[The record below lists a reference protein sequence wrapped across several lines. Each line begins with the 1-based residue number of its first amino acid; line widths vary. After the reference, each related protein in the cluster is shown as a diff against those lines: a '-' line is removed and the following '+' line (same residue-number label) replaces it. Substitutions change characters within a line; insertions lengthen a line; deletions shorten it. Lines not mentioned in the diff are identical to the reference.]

1 MNHEQLSGH
10 IVPKRSP
17 VPPTPFVG
25 RNSRAASASWLA
37 GIALVFMTSTSLHAD
52 ESPAANATEHDYR
65 QLIEQLNQSIRSEMG
80 QKQIPSFSIALVA
93 DGKVVSSAGF
103 GFQDTSKTVPASG
116 QTVYRVGSISKLLTD
131 VALMQ
136 LVEKGE
142 LDLDQPIQKVLPEFK
157 IADAEHTSKITLRQ
171 LTQHRAGIVRESPV
185 GNYFDPTEPSLEAT
199 VASLASTPSVYAP
212 GSRTKYSNAGVS
224 VIGQAVERAAGMPH
238 PDYVREQV
246 LKPLGMKHT
255 SFEKDKALAK
265 HTADGWM
272 WGYDRPAF
280 AAPEFLLGTGPA
292 GNLYSSVED
301 LAQFSLFV
309 MGQHPKKILEDA
321 SLTEMLQP
329 GETPDGKPLP
339 YGIGFRI
346 SDFHGHRRVGHG
358 GAVYGFSTQLEILPA
373 EQIAVIAASSLDGT
387 NNWITRICDQAL
399 AGMLAVRSGKE
410 IPPSV
415 STEPVPRS
423 RARSLAGVYS
433 SRPGDAS
440 RTVTVDW
447 IGDRLLLWKGT
458 FQREIRS
465 RSDTG
470 ELVLDDRFGF
480 GTTIRQ
486 DKSYLVIDDATY
498 TRLSDAPPPE
508 IRDEWRDLIGEHGWD
523 HNTLYILERHGQLH
537 ALIEWFYYYPLTP
550 VGKDRFAFPDHGLYH
565 GEELVFQRDE
575 SGEITEVIA
584 AQVAFQKREVGT
596 KAGETFKIKRELPVE
611 KLRELADAAKPPH
624 EEGNFRPSD
633 LTELTSLDPS
643 IELDIRYATT
653 NNFMDTV
660 FYQQPRAFAQRP
672 AAEAAVKVHQELAK
686 QNLGLLIYDAYRPWR
701 VTKMFWDA
709 TPSEMKNFVANPAQG
724 SRHNRGCALDLTL
737 FDRST
742 RDPIPMVSGYD
753 EFSKRSFP
761 LYPGGTQR
769 QRYYRG
775 LLRRAMESAGFQV
788 YEYEWWHF
796 DFDGWQKYRIGN
808 LPFEEITN

>member
-1 MNHEQLSGH
+1 MNHNPLCRHFAPRRFPAFQNW
-10 IVPKRSP
+10 
-17 VPPTPFVG
+17 F
-25 RNSRAASASWLA
+25 A
-37 GIALVFMTSTSLHAD
+37 GIALALMASTSLHAD
-52 ESPAANATEHDYR
+52 PPAASNTDDHDYR
-65 QLIEQLNQSIRSEMG
+65 QLIEQLSQTIRSEME

-93 DGKVVSSAGF
+93 NGKVVSSAGF
-103 GFQDTSKTVPASG
+103 GFQDANKTIPASG
-116 QTVYRVGSISKLLTD
+116 KTVYRVGSISKLLTD

-136 LVEKGE
+136 LVEQGE
-142 LDLDQPIQKVLPEFK
+142 LDLDHPIQKVLPEFK
-157 IADAEHTSKITLRQ
+157 IADAEHSEKITLRQ

-185 GNYFDPTEPSLEAT
+185 GNYFDPTEPTLKAT
-199 VASLASTPSVYAP
+199 VASLVDTPPVYAL
-212 GSRTKYSNAGVS
+212 GTRTKYSNAGVS
-224 VIGQAVERAAGMPH
+224 VIGLAVEEAAGMSH
-238 PDYVREQV
+238 PEYVQQHV
-246 LKPLGMKHT
+246 LEPLGMTHT
-255 SFEKDKALAK
+255 SFERNEALLE

-309 MGQHPKKILEDA
+309 MGQHPEKILEDA
-321 SLTEMLQP
+321 SLNKMLQP
-329 GETPDGKPLP
+329 GETSDGKPLP
-339 YGIGFRI
+339 YGIGFRV
-346 SDFHGHRRVGHG
+346 SDFQGHRRVGHG
-358 GAVYGFSTQLEILPA
+358 GAVYGFSTQLEILPD
-373 EQIAVIAASSLDGT
+373 ENIAVIAASSLDGT

-399 AGMLAVRSGKE
+399 EGMLAVRNDQQLT
-410 IPPSV
+410 PPV
-415 STEPVPRS
+415 STESVPRS

-433 SRPGDAS
+433 SMPGDAS

-480 GTTIRQ
+480 GTKIRQ
-486 DKSYLVIDDATY
+486 DNSFLVIDDKTY

-508 IRDEWRDLIGEHGWD
+508 IQDEWRDLIGEYGWD
-523 HNTLYILERHGQLH
+523 HNTLYILERHGRLH
-537 ALIEWFYYYPLTP
+537 ALIEWFYYYPLTS

-565 GEELVFQRDE
+565 GEELIFNRDD

-653 NNFMDTV
+653 DNFMDTV

-737 FDRST
+737 FDRT
-742 RDPIPMVSGYD
+742 TQEVIPMVSGYD
-753 EFSKRSFP
+753 EFSARSFP

-769 QRYYRG
+769 ERYYRG
-775 LLRRAMESAGFQV
+775 LLRRAMETAGFQV
-788 YEYEWWHF
+788 YEFEWWHF
-796 DFDGWQKYRIGN
+796 DFDGWQQYRIGN
-808 LPFEEITN
+808 LPFEAIPN

>member
-1 MNHEQLSGH
+1 MNHNPLSRH
-10 IVPKRSP
+10 FAPRRFPAVQNW
-17 VPPTPFVG
+17 F
-25 RNSRAASASWLA
+25 A
-37 GIALVFMTSTSLHAD
+37 GIALALMASTSLHAD
-52 ESPAANATEHDYR
+52 QPAASKTDDHDYR
-65 QLIEQLNQSIRSEMG
+65 QLIEQLSQTIRSEME

-103 GFQDTSKTVPASG
+103 GFQDANKTIPASG
-116 QTVYRVGSISKLLTD
+116 KTVYRVGSISKLLTD

-136 LVEKGE
+136 LVEQGE
-142 LDLDQPIQKVLPEFK
+142 LDLDHPVQKVLPEFK
-157 IADAEHTSKITLRQ
+157 IADAEHSEKITLRQ

-185 GNYFDPTEPSLEAT
+185 GNYFDPTEPTLKAT
-199 VASLASTPSVYAP
+199 VASLADTPPVYAP

-224 VIGQAVERAAGMPH
+224 VIGLAVEEAAGMSH
-238 PDYVREQV
+238 PEYVQQHV
-246 LKPLGMKHT
+246 LEPLGMTHT
-255 SFEKDKALAK
+255 SFEKNEALLE

-309 MGQHPKKILEDA
+309 MGQHPEKILEDA
-321 SLTEMLQP
+321 SLNEMLQP
-329 GETPDGKPLP
+329 GETSDGKPLP
-339 YGIGFRI
+339 YGIGFRV
-346 SDFHGHRRVGHG
+346 SDFQGHRRVGHG
-358 GAVYGFSTQLEILPA
+358 GAVYGFSTQLEILPD
-373 EQIAVIAASSLDGT
+373 ENIAVIAASSLDGT

-399 AGMLAVRSGKE
+399 GGMLAVRNDQKLT
-410 IPPSV
+410 PPA

-433 SRPGDAS
+433 SMPGDAS

-480 GTTIRQ
+480 GTKIRQ
-486 DKSYLVIDDATY
+486 DNSFLVIDDKTY

-508 IRDEWRDLIGEHGWD
+508 IQDEWRDLIGEYGWD

-550 VGKDRFAFPDHGLYH
+550 VGQDRFAFPDHGLYH
-565 GEELVFQRDE
+565 GEELIFNRDD
-575 SGEITEVIA
+575 SGKITEVIA

-596 KAGETFKIKRELPVE
+596 KAGETFKITRELPVE

-672 AAEAAVKVHQELAK
+672 AAEAAVKVHHELAK

-737 FDRST
+737 FDRT
-742 RDPIPMVSGYD
+742 TQEVIPMVSGYD
-753 EFSKRSFP
+753 EFSARSFP

-769 QRYYRG
+769 ERYYRG
-775 LLRRAMESAGFQV
+775 LLRRAMETAGFQV
-788 YEYEWWHF
+788 YEFEWWHF

-808 LPFEEITN
+808 LSFEEIAN

>member
-1 MNHEQLSGH
+1 MNHEKLSLH
-10 IVPKRSP
+10 FVHRR
-17 VPPTPFVG
+17 PTAFPI
-25 RNSRAASASWLA
+25 WLA
-37 GIALVFMTSTSLHAD
+37 GIAFVLIASPSLHAD
-52 ESPAANATEHDYR
+52 EPSAALAADHDYS
-65 QLIEQLNQSIRSEMG
+65 QLIEQLNETIRSEMD

-93 DGKVVSSAGF
+93 DGKVISSEGF
-103 GFQDTSKTVPASG
+103 GFQDAEKTIPASG
-116 QTVYRVGSISKLLTD
+116 KTVYRVGSISKLLTD

-136 LVEKGE
+136 LVEQEK
-142 LDLDQPIQKVLPEFK
+142 LDLDQPVQNVLPDFK
-157 IADAEHTSKITLRQ
+157 IADAKHSSKITLRQ

-185 GNYFDPTEPSLEAT
+185 GNYFDPTEPGLKAT
-199 VASLASTPSVYAP
+199 VASLADTPPVYEP
-212 GSRTKYSNAGVS
+212 GTRTKYSNAGVS
-224 VIGQAVERAAGMPH
+224 VIGLAVEKAAGVSH
-238 PDYVREQV
+238 PSYVQQHV
-246 LKPLGMKHT
+246 LEPLGMTHT
-255 SFEKDKALAK
+255 SFEKDKALAE

-280 AAPEFLLGTGPA
+280 AAPGFLLGTGPA

-309 MGQHPKKILEDA
+309 MDQHPTKVLKDN

-329 GETPDGKPLP
+329 GVTPDGKPLP
-339 YGIGFRI
+339 YGIGFRV
-346 SDFHGHRRVGHG
+346 SDFQGHRRVGHG
-358 GAVYGFSTQLEILPA
+358 GAVYGFSTQLEILPD
-373 EQIAVIAASSLDGT
+373 ENIAVIAASSLDGT

-399 AGMLAVRSGKE
+399 EGMLAVQNDQE
-410 IPPSV
+410 LTPPV

-423 RARSLAGVYS
+423 RARGLSGIYS
-433 SRPGDAS
+433 SMPGEAS

-480 GTTIRQ
+480 GTSIRQ
-486 DKSYLVIDDATY
+486 DKSFLVINDVTY
-498 TRLSDAPPPE
+498 TRLSNAPPPE
-508 IRDEWRDLIGEHGWD
+508 APAKWRDLIGEYGWD

-537 ALIEWFYYYPLTP
+537 ALIEWFYYYPLTEIAE
-550 VGKDRFAFPDHGLYH
+550 DRFAFPDHGLYH
-565 GEELVFQRDE
+565 GEELIFRRDD
-575 SGEITEVIA
+575 SGEVTEVIA
-584 AQVAFQKREVGT
+584 AKVAFQKREVGT

-611 KLRELADAAKPPH
+611 KLRELAGAAKPPH
-624 EEGNFRPSD
+624 EEGNFRPSE
-633 LTELTSLDPS
+633 LTELTTLDPS

-672 AAEAAVKVHQELAK
+672 AAEAAAKVHQELAK
-686 QNLGLLIYDAYRPWR
+686 QNLGLLIHDAYRPWR

-709 TPSEMKNFVANPAQG
+709 TPSEMKDFVANPAQG

-742 RDPIPMVSGYD
+742 QQVIPMVSGYD
-753 EFSKRSFP
+753 EFSKRSYP

-775 LLRRAMESAGFQV
+775 LLRRVMQSAGFQV
-788 YEYEWWHF
+788 YEFEWWHF
-796 DFDGWQKYRIGN
+796 DFDGWQQYRIGN
-808 LPFEEITN
+808 LSFEEIAN

>member
-1 MNHEQLSGH
+1 MNHKLLSRH
-10 IVPKRSP
+10 FVHKRSLAFP
-17 VPPTPFVG
+17 
-25 RNSRAASASWLA
+25 SWLA
-37 GIALVFMTSTSLHAD
+37 GIALAFLALTALHAD
-52 ESPAANATEHDYR
+52 EPSAANSAGHDYS
-65 QLIEQLNQSIRSEMG
+65 QLIEQLAQTIRSEME

-93 DGKVVSSAGF
+93 DGKVISSAGF
-103 GFQDTSKTVPASG
+103 GFQDAEKTIPASG
-116 QTVYRVGSISKLLTD
+116 KTVYRVGSISKLLTD

-136 LVEKGE
+136 LVEQDE
-142 LDLDQPIQKVLPEFK
+142 LDLDQPVQKVLPEFK
-157 IADAEHTSKITLRQ
+157 IADDEHSKKITLRQ

-185 GNYFDPTEPSLEAT
+185 GNYFDPTEPGLKAT
-199 VASLASTPSVYAP
+199 VASLANTPPVYEP
-212 GSRTKYSNAGVS
+212 DTRTKYSNAGVS
-224 VIGQAVERAAGMPH
+224 VIGLAVEQAAGSSH
-238 PDYVREQV
+238 PNYVQQHV
-246 LKPLGMKHT
+246 LEPLGMTHT
-255 SFEKDKALAK
+255 SFEKNEALAE

-309 MGQHPKKILEDA
+309 MDQHPTKVLRDN

-329 GETPDGKPLP
+329 GVTPDGKPLP
-339 YGIGFRI
+339 YGIGFRV

-358 GAVYGFSTQLEILPA
+358 GAVYGFSTQLEILPD
-373 EQIAVIAASSLDGT
+373 ENIAVIAASSLDGT
-387 NNWITRICDQAL
+387 NNWITRICNQAL
-399 AGMLAVRSGKE
+399 EGMLAVQNDQDLT
-410 IPPSV
+410 PPV

-433 SRPGDAS
+433 SMPGEAS

-480 GTTIRQ
+480 GTSIRQ
-486 DKSYLVIDDATY
+486 DQSFLVIDDKTY

-508 IRDEWRDLIGEHGWD
+508 IQDEWRDLIGEYGWD

-537 ALIEWFYYYPLTP
+537 ALIEWFYYYPLDE
-550 VGKDRFAFPDHGLYH
+550 VAEDRFAFPDHGLYH
-565 GEELVFQRDE
+565 GEELIFRRDD
-575 SGEITEVIA
+575 SGEVTEVIA

-596 KAGETFKIKRELPVE
+596 KAGETFKIKRELPVD
-611 KLRELADAAKPPH
+611 KLHELADSAKPPR
-624 EEGNFRPSD
+624 EEGNFRPSE
-633 LTELTSLDPS
+633 LTELTTLDPS

-672 AAEAAVKVHQELAK
+672 AAEAAVKVHQELKK
-686 QNLGLLIYDAYRPWR
+686 QNLGLLIHDAYRPWR

-709 TPSEMKNFVANPAQG
+709 TPSKMKNFVANPAQG

-737 FDRST
+737 FDRT
-742 RDPIPMVSGYD
+742 TQEVIPMVSGYD
-753 EFSKRSFP
+753 EFSPRSFP

-769 QRYYRG
+769 ERYYRG
-775 LLRRAMESAGFQV
+775 LLRRAMETAGFQV
-788 YEYEWWHF
+788 YEFEWWHF

-808 LPFEEITN
+808 LSFEETAN